1 MIVAVL
7 CTMAIGEYFSLLS
20 SIARSRPVLRYTF
33 LSHAQTDDILR
44 YVLLLRDLRNTEFM
58 GNLFSTG

>member
-1 MIVAVL
+1 
-7 CTMAIGEYFSLLS
+7 MAIGEYFSLVS